1 MLIAEYLQ
9 NFKRYLLTEKNSSH
23 HTINNY
29 FADLDNFL
37 SFMEGHSNI
46 ARGNF
51 QVENLTYV
59 SVRAFLS
66 NLLVNGYSKKT
77 VARKLAAL
85 KSFYKYLAREGIVT
99 VNPLINIP
107 TPKADKKLP
116 KFLYPQEIEDLL
128 NITDVKTPKG
138 VRDNAIFEVL
148 YASGIRISELVNL
161 DCEDVDIELGYAKVF
176 GKGNKERIVPLGN
189 YAIDAI
195 KCYITEDRPNLTS
208 ENEKALFVNLRGK
221 RITDR
226 GVRDL
231 LDKYQKQLSLRIKIS
246 PHTFRHTFA
255 THLLEGG
262 ADLRAVQ
269 DFLGHSRLSTTQ
281 IYTHLSKGRLK
292 AVYEKNHPRA

>member
-1 MLIAEYLQ
+1 MLIVEYLQ

-29 FADLDNFL
+29 FSDIDCFL
-37 SFMEGHSNI
+37 SFLESTSNVAKEDLNME
-46 ARGNF
+46 NF
-51 QVENLTYV
+51 TYV
-59 SVRAFLS
+59 AVRSFLS
-66 NLLVNGYSKKT
+66 NLLVNNYSKKT

-99 VNPLINIP
+99 VNPLVNIP

-116 KFLYPQEIEDLL
+116 KFLYPKEIEDLL
-128 NITDVKTPKG
+128 NITDVQTPKG

-148 YASGIRISELVNL
+148 YASGMRIGELVNL
-161 DCEDVDIELGYAKVF
+161 DCEDVDLGLGFAKVF
-176 GKGNKERIVPLGN
+176 GKGNKERIVPLGTF
-189 YAIDAI
+189 AIDAV
-195 KCYITEDRPNLTS
+195 KCYLTEQRPGLTS
-208 ENEKALFVNLRGK
+208 VDEKALFVNLRGK

-231 LDKYQKQLSLRIKIS
+231 LDKYQKQSPLRVKIS

-269 DFLGHSRLSTTQ
+269 DFLGHSRLSSTQ

>member
-1 MLIAEYLQ
+1 MLIVEYLQ

-29 FADLDNFL
+29 FSDINGFLNFL
-37 SFMEGHSNI
+37 ESTNNV
-46 ARGNF
+46 AR
-51 QVENLTYV
+51 ENLKMENFTYV
-59 SVRAFLS
+59 AVRSFLS
-66 NLLVNGYSKKT
+66 NLLVNNKSKKT

-99 VNPLINIP
+99 VNPLVNIP

-116 KFLYPQEIEDLL
+116 KFLYPKEIEDLL
-128 NITDVKTPKG
+128 NITDIKTPKG

-148 YASGIRISELVNL
+148 YASGMRIGELVNL
-161 DCEDVDIELGYAKVF
+161 DCEDVDLGLGFAKVF
-176 GKGNKERIVPLGN
+176 GKGNKERIVPLGT
-189 YAIDAI
+189 YAIDAV
-195 KCYITEDRPNLTS
+195 KCYLTEQRPALTS
-208 ENEKALFVNLRGK
+208 VNEKALFVNLRGK

-226 GVRDL
+226 GVRDI
-231 LDKYQKQLSLRIKIS
+231 LDKYQKQSPLRVKIS

-262 ADLRAVQ
+262 VDLRAVQ
-269 DFLGHSRLSTTQ
+269 DFLGHSRLSSTQ